1 MEVSAEAQDLIA
13 VLRQATDVQSAN
25 AVERLLRD
33 CLDFELNRIN
43 VLDFARKADLSEER
57 VIAAFLHATRIGIFE
72 LFWNVLCPGCGGV
85 LDASAT
91 LKSVNQES
99 YNCALC
105 AAGYEPTLDEMVEVT
120 FTVSPR
126 LRKIAAHEPDSLSMW
141 EYDRQFFWCSG
152 VDLPDDLEKEL
163 EDVVLDSV
171 ELPPGERAI
180 LSLQL

>member
-13 VLRQATDVQSAN
+13 VLRQATDVQAAN
-25 AVERLLRD
+25 AIERLLRD
-33 CLDFELNRIN
+33 GLDFELNRIN
-43 VLDFARKADLSEER
+43 VLDFAKKADLSEER

-105 AAGYEPTLDEMVEVT
+105 AAGYEPTLDEMV
-120 FTVSPR
+120 
-126 LRKIAAHEPDSLSMW
+126 
-141 EYDRQFFWCSG
+141 
-152 VDLPDDLEKEL
+152 
-163 EDVVLDSV
+163 
-171 ELPPGERAI
+171 
-180 LSLQL
+180 